1 MKFLLDTH
9 VLLWW
14 LNDDPML
21 RSRIRAI
28 IADRQN
34 TVLVSIASFWELS
47 IKYRKFG
54 SGETGTAIW
63 AAAMEEGF
71 EPLSI
76 SPSHLAALEQ
86 LVLIANHGDPLDH
99 IILAQAEAEGATVIT
114 HDRHMTAYGVR
125 CIGVR

>member
-14 LNDDPML
+14 ISDDPRL

-34 TVLVSIASFWELS
+34 TILVSIASFWELS

-54 SGETGTAIW
+54 NGDSGSAIW
-63 AAAMEEGF
+63 TAALEEGF

-76 SPSHLAALEQ
+76 SQSHLTALEH
-86 LVLIANHGDPLDH
+86 LALIANHGDPFDH
-99 IILAQAEAEGATVIT
+99 IILVQAEAAGAVVIT